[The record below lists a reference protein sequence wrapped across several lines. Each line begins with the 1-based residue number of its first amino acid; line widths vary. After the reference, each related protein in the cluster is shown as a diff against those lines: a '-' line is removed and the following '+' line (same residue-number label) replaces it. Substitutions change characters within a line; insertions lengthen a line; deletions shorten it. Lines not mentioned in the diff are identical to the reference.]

1 MDSNGSEGSRKVR
14 RQVIER
20 LRAGEQPFLAWGYS
34 LLKRKEAHTES
45 DGTIV
50 EEEFELAVPIKSIGV
65 AETMERIARKAPVPP
80 ITKQF
85 IKVDSDEGRALGL
98 KIPRIV
104 EVENTADASYKEQLL
119 AHGRWAMYNMI
130 LTGLAMDVEDLDEN
144 RNPVLVVKS
153 NDNRSATQI
162 LNEDKAITIL
172 KAQGLSNEQFEQLY
186 EDIKS
191 LTSREKE
198 RIDQE

>member
-1 MDSNGSEGSRKVR
+1 MSDKATKVVR

-34 LLKRKEAHTES
+34 LLKRKEAFTEA
-45 DGTIV
+45 DGSII

-65 AETMERIARKAPVPP
+65 AETMERIARKAPTPP
-80 ITKQF
+80 ITKQY
-85 IKVDSDEGRALGL
+85 IKVDSDEGRGLGL

-104 EVENTADASYKEQLL
+104 EVENLTDPAYKEQMQ

-130 LTGLAMDVEDLDEN
+130 LTGLAMDVEDKDPDGK
-144 RNPVLVVKS
+144 PVLVVKS

-162 LNEDKAITIL
+162 LDEDKAIAIL
-172 KAQGLSNEQFEQLY
+172 KSQGLSNEQFEQLY
-186 EDIKS
+186 EDIKA

-198 RIDQE
+198 RVDRE